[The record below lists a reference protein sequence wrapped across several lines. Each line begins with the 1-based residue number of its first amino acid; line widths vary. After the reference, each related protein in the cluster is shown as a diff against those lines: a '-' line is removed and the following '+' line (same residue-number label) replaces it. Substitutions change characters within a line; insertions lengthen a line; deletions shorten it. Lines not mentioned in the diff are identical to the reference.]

1 MEASIVITR
10 FHLAPTSGG
19 IVAIIQTGILNNV
32 VEAGSVTT
40 NVSTP
45 TECLTGMSYPA
56 SKMLGG

>member
-1 MEASIVITR
+1 MEASNVITR
-10 FHLAPTSGG
+10 FHLALASGG

-45 TECLTGMSYPA
+45 TEC
-56 SKMLGG
+56 